1 MSKRKNSM
9 TRSTTLLIAASALL
23 GCSNR
28 SGNPGNNPPTDPS
41 TGGPGTTASE
51 PSNTGTFNI
60 AAAKTLRYPV
70 RIASAAG
77 TTYVTDVQN
86 NQVLGVSGGTTTTA
100 LTGLDKPLG
109 LAVAGDM
116 LYVGNAGR
124 KDVEVY
130 SLSQQKYL
138 RSLGGAGAF
147 QMPNAIAVASDG
159 TVVVADS
166 KQNVVQVYSAAGAH
180 LQTIGATGAANGQF
194 NFPSAVAIDDT
205 RIVVGDQGNHRVQ
218 TFSRAGAFVGTFGSE
233 VTGGKS
239 RDDYKGKFTRI
250 AGVALAGGNTYV
262 LDSAHAYVQVLD
274 AAGTCKGFLGSSGTC
289 PSCMKLGTDV
299 TVAADGSVLVTDP
312 ENGRFV
318 SLSTELR

>member
-1 MSKRKNSM
+1 M
-9 TRSTTLLIAASALL
+9 TRSTVLLFAASALL
-23 GCSNR
+23 GCSSR
-28 SGNPGNNPPTDPS
+28 SGNAPSNPISTNPPS
-41 TGGPGTTASE
+41 GGPGATTATE
-51 PSNTGTFNI
+51 PQTTGAFNI
-60 AAAKTLRYPV
+60 AAAKPLSYPA
-70 RIASAAG
+70 RIASAGG
-77 TTYVTDVQN
+77 TTYVTDAQN
-86 NQVLGVSGGTTTTA
+86 NQVLGVAGGTTTVA

-109 LAVAGDM
+109 IAVAGDL

-130 SLSQQKYL
+130 SISQQKYL
-138 RSLGGAGAF
+138 RSLGGVGAF

-159 TVVVADS
+159 TVCVVDS
-166 KQNVVQVYSAAGAH
+166 KQNVVQVYSAAGA
-180 LQTIGATGAANGQF
+180 LMQTLGGSGAANGQF

-218 TFSRAGAFVGTFGSE
+218 TFSRAGAFVGSVGGE

-250 AGVALAGGNTYV
+250 AGVALAAGNTYV

-274 AAGTCKGFLGSSGTC
+274 AAGSFKGFLGSSGTC

-312 ENGRFV
+312 ENSRFV

>member
-1 MSKRKNSM
+1 M

-23 GCSNR
+23 GCSSR
-28 SGNPGNNPPTDPS
+28 SGNTPSGNSPPDPS
-41 TGGPGTTASE
+41 TGGPVTTATE
-51 PSNTGTFNI
+51 PSSTGTFNI
-60 AAAKTLRYPV
+60 AAAKNLRYPV
-70 RIASAAG
+70 RIASAG
-77 TTYVTDVQN
+77 STTYVTDAQN
-86 NQVLGVSGGTTTTA
+86 NQVLGVTGGTTTTA

-109 LAVAGDM
+109 LAVGGDL

-138 RSLGGAGAF
+138 RSLGGVGAF

-159 TVVVADS
+159 TVVIADS
-166 KQNVVQVYSAAGAH
+166 KQNAVQVYSASGAK
-180 LQTIGATGAANGQF
+180 LQTIGGPGSQNGQF
-194 NFPSAVAIDDT
+194 NFPSAVAVDDT

-218 TFSRAGAFVGTFGSE
+218 TFSRTGAFVGSFGSE

-250 AGVALAGGNTYV
+250 AGVALAGDNTYV

-274 AAGTCKGFLGSSGTC
+274 AAGTFKGFLGSSGTC